1 MLIMKKNCFLFLL
14 PLLLFSTFH
23 TDKSKAQTI
32 ELLGGNL
39 VNGTV
44 TGSILGAATMG
55 LRNSSD
61 FDPLRIGLGAGILGG
76 AGIAIYDV
84 VTLPKGQ
91 QFFISGTFNDG
102 NNTSI
107 ILLLDTFYGTAGGA
121 AIGTAVIIL
130 SGNSFSDGVRLGSSI
145 GAWTGFAF
153 GLADAFLLAERNRDL
168 TSSNLLNRNSIFTAK
183 SGNTEFGLI
192 QPQVQSTP
200 QLTSNGDIISKIS
213 PALGVLSFKIEF

>member
-1 MLIMKKNCFLFLL
+1 MKKSCYLFLL
-14 PLLLFSTFH
+14 TIVLSVSLQHEKTN
-23 TDKSKAQTI
+23 AQTI

-39 VNGTV
+39 LNGTV

-55 LRNSSD
+55 LRNSSN
-61 FDPLRIGLGAGILGG
+61 FDPLRIGFGAGILGG

-102 NNTSI
+102 SNTSI

-153 GLADAFLLAERNRDL
+153 GLADAFFMAERNRDL
-168 TSSNLLNRNSIFTAK
+168 TSSWLLNRNSIFT
-183 SGNTEFGLI
+183 SRGSRTEFGLI
-192 QPQVQSTP
+192 QPQLQSTP
-200 QLTSNGDIISKIS
+200 YLTSNGDIISKVS
-213 PALGVLSFKIEF
+213 PALGVFSFKLEF